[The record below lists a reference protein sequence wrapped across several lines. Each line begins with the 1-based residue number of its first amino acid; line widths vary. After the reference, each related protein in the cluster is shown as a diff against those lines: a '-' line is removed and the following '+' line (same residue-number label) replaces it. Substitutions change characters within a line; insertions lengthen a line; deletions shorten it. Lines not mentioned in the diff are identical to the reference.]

1 MQETSEKIYE
11 AAKDHLLIAAHRGT
25 AGGNIPCNTIQS
37 YEAALLQGADIM
49 EIDVSVSKD
58 RKLFV
63 FHPGMEPAHLRSSR
77 YIKDMTAD
85 EVAQLRFVNQ
95 DGTPTEC
102 PVSTLDEIFDL
113 FKNRCFINVDKFWTA
128 IPEITDCIRR
138 HGVQDQVIVKTSP
151 KEEWFKQ
158 IEDYAPE
165 LPYMP
170 IIQSNDKITDMLLT
184 RKLNFIGAEVLFDKD
199 DEETASDE
207 YIEKMH
213 KHGLLLWVNAIIYN
227 YKKQLSAG
235 HSDDVSI
242 IGRMDDGWGWLAD
255 KKYDIVQT
263 DWMLPIREYYKGRG
277 MKVKDL

>member
-1 MQETSEKIYE
+1 MQETSKKIFE

-95 DGTPTEC
+95 DGTPTPC

-113 FKNRCFINVDKFWTA
+113 FKGRCFINVDKFWTA

-138 HGVQDQVIVKTSP
+138 HGMQDQVIVKTSP

-165 LPYMP
+165 
-170 IIQSNDKITDMLLT
+170 
-184 RKLNFIGAEVLFDKD
+184 
-199 DEETASDE
+199 
-207 YIEKMH
+207 
-213 KHGLLLWVNAIIYN
+213 
-227 YKKQLSAG
+227 
-235 HSDDVSI
+235 
-242 IGRMDDGWGWLAD
+242 
-255 KKYDIVQT
+255 
-263 DWMLPIREYYKGRG
+263 
-277 MKVKDL
+277 

>member
-1 MQETSEKIYE
+1 M
-11 AAKDHLLIAAHRGT
+11 
-25 AGGNIPCNTIQS
+25 
-37 YEAALLQGADIM
+37 
-49 EIDVSVSKD
+49 
-58 RKLFV
+58 
-63 FHPGMEPAHLRSSR
+63 
-77 YIKDMTAD
+77 
-85 EVAQLRFVNQ
+85 
-95 DGTPTEC
+95 
-102 PVSTLDEIFDL
+102 
-113 FKNRCFINVDKFWTA
+113 
-128 IPEITDCIRR
+128 
-138 HGVQDQVIVKTSP
+138 KTSP

-158 IEDYAPE
+158 IEEYAPE

-242 IGRMDDGWGWLAD
+242 IGKMDDGWGWLAD

-277 MKVKDL
+277 MKVKEL

>member
-63 FHPGMEPAHLRSSR
+63 FHPGMEPAHLHSSR

-170 IIQSNDKITDMLLT
+170 IIQSNDKITDMLLK

-242 IGRMDDGWGWLAD
+242 IGKMDDGWGWLAD
-255 KKYDIVQT
+255 KKFDIVQT